1 MPRSKR
7 SKLVTLAQT
16 DKKGRENKERIF
28 DEIREALDTFK
39 FTYILGL
46 DDVRTPV
53 LQDIRKDW
61 TGSKLILGKKKVLQ
75 KALGQTPQEEY
86 KNDLH
91 KLNKFNNGLIGLL
104 LTDENP
110 ETVKD
115 YFDSYVKNDYA
126 RAKTRS
132 PITFILPEGIVYS
145 RGGQIPIEE
154 DVPMSHSMEP
164 TLRNKFKLPTKMV
177 HGKITLTEPVKV
189 VEKGNI
195 LDVTQALI
203 LKTFGVA
210 CAEFKVKVY
219 GYHNGENNEVV
230 TLIKPEDVN
239 NENDLDIEIEEDN

>member
-16 DKKGRENKERIF
+16 DRKGKENKVRIF
-28 DEIREALDTFK
+28 DEIREALDSFRY
-39 FTYILGL
+39 TYVLGL

-61 TGSKLILGKKKVLQ
+61 AGSKLVLGKKKVLQ
-75 KALGQTPQEEY
+75 KALGETPEEEY

-91 KLNKFNNGLIGLL
+91 KLSKFDDGLIGLL

-110 ETVKD
+110 ETVQE

-132 PITFILPEGIVYS
+132 PITFVLPEGIVYS
-145 RGGQIPIEE
+145 RGGQIPVEE

-177 HGKITLTEPVKV
+177 QGKITLTEPVTV
-189 VEKGNI
+189 VEKGQT

-203 LKTFGVA
+203 MKTFGVT
-210 CAEFKVKVY
+210 CAEFKVKIY
-219 GYHNGENNEVV
+219 AYHDGKTSEVV
-230 TLIKPEDVN
+230 ALIKPE
-239 NENDLDIEIEEDN
+239 EE